1 MGLIMSIGRRTF
13 SKVNSPEDRAVLT
26 IEEIQSVV
34 GGKICEDLDCVD
46 WHFSTE
52 NFKDFCPLG
61 HSPISGGEDAEIKVA
76 STVSSET
83 AKVLQKWMDLNY
95 SGVSSRASGT
105 LCVRHSSGKLK
116 YRLSLKHILPLSA
129 SFEDH
134 RDDTSKVD
142 VFMNLSCASFY
153 LEERH
158 ESSTPLFVSDY
169 PHSVL
174 YRLAY
179 KDHFTNKVI
188 YEVFTSLEDVEFRR
202 DEVSDIRAS
211 VSELC
216 ISSYD
221 LELTSGVEVHSKQD
235 HDQRQRSLSRGITL
249 TYKGV

>member
-1 MGLIMSIGRRTF
+1 MGSDGRTF
-13 SKVNSPEDRAVLT
+13 SKMNSSEDRAVLT

-46 WHFSTE
+46 WHLSTE

-61 HSPISGGEDAEIKVA
+61 HCPISGGMDSEIKVA

-83 AKVLQKWMDLNY
+83 SKVLQKWMDATY

-105 LCVRHSSGKLK
+105 MCVRHSSGKLK
-116 YRLSLKHILPLSA
+116 YRLSLKHIIPLSA
-129 SFEDH
+129 FFEDH

-153 LEERH
+153 LEEHH
-158 ESSTPLFVSDY
+158 ESPTPLFVSDY

-188 YEVFTSLEDVEFRR
+188 YEGFTDLDDAELRR
-202 DEVSDIRAS
+202 DEVSDIGAS
-211 VSELC
+211 ISELC

-221 LELTSGVEVHSKQD
+221 LE
-235 HDQRQRSLSRGITL
+235 
-249 TYKGV
+249 